1 MCRTQPTETI
11 ERGKYRIDIYPDM
24 HPSDPLEDCDGYY
37 PMIVKGGRRFNNHD
51 YGNLQNDLEAA
62 LFKLDPNQ
70 TRALALTLDNGADLI
85 AEAEEDY
92 PREEYDTP
100 SEHDLTIADEL
111 HGQIRDLMN
120 SDDDDEALDTME
132 AVAKFLKWPCLNT
145 CSRGY
150 SQGDYVDVLV
160 CWTPD
165 FGKKF
170 GMKRENVTDEDM
182 KATLHDWS
190 AYAWGS
196 VYGYAVTDTET
207 EEQIG
212 SCWGFY
218 GYEHEKSGLMEHA
231 EEDIRSHQHTV
242 TQEHIAK
249 VKAWTRHHVPMEHRT
264 AMPRI

>member
-1 MCRTQPTETI
+1 MCKNDPIETI

-24 HPSDPLEDCDGYY
+24 NPSDPLEDCDGYY
-37 PMIVKGGRRFNNHD
+37 PMIVKGGRNFNNHD
-51 YGNLQNDLEAA
+51 YGDLEDA
-62 LFKLDPNQ
+62 LMRAMDKLQPEQ
-70 TRALALTLDNGADLI
+70 MRALAATLDNGAELI
-85 AEAEEDY
+85 AEAEEDNE
-92 PREEYDTP
+92 REDYDTAQ
-100 SEHDLTIADEL
+100 ERELAIADDL
-111 HGQIRDLMN
+111 SDAIRDLVS
-120 SDDDDEALDTME
+120 SDSKSEALDTLE
-132 AVAKFLKWPCLNT
+132 AIADFLTWPCLNT
-145 CSRGY
+145 CSQGY

-165 FGKKF
+165 FGKNF
-170 GMKRENVTDEDM
+170 GVKRENVTDKDM

-190 AYAWGS
+190 AWAWGS
-196 VYGYAVTDTET
+196 VYGYTVTDTET

-218 GYEHEKSGLMEHA
+218 GYEHEKSGLMEAA
-231 EEDIRSHQHTV
+231 EEDIRTRQHTV